1 MDEAPPDETVAEI
14 DRKTNYVIEH
24 NELPSLRSRRHS
36 LILLADRAIGR
47 TPAAPRA
54 LQLVLL
60 KMLTPLALRER
71 RGFFVDGRQDVGCQK
86 SLAKRQHLERCPGG

>member
-60 KMLTPLALRER
+60 KMLTPLALRKR
-71 RGFFVDGRQDVGCQK
+71 RGTGPR
-86 SLAKRQHLERCPGG
+86 HLSIFNTLPKTLDIPMDIC